1 MNLHLPTPPPFA
13 LGGSSPL
20 PNPIPGSQDGV
31 PLNEC
36 HADSLIAVV
45 DQEVALFQGT
55 VMENIKLGDAKAT
68 IEQVCDLSCAGGCGA

>member
-1 MNLHLPTPPPFA
+1 M
-13 LGGSSPL
+13 
-20 PNPIPGSQDGV
+20 